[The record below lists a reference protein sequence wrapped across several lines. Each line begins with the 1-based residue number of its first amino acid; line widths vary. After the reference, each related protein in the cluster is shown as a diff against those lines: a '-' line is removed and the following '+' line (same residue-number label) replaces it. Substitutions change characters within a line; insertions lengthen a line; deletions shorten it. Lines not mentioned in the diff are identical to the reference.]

1 MQSPEPDAP
10 RGTETGEGAASGDA
24 PRWRIDAAASEA
36 RYWEQD
42 EMLVAERL
50 LEGPALHS
58 LIVEAQA
65 MQASVHRNY
74 VPRIKKGGSVS
85 YFDLRRGAPS
95 IVALY
100 RDPAFIALLSRIT
113 RERLLVCPDN
123 DPHACALYYYTEP
136 GDHIDFHYDTSFY
149 RGKRYTV
156 LVGLVERSSCRL
168 VCELYR
174 KDPARET
181 RTVSVQTLPGT
192 VVMFNGDRLWHA
204 VTPSGPGEERIVLS
218 MEYVTDQRMGPVQR
232 LVSNVKDAVA
242 YVGIRTLGRGTR

>member
-1 MQSPEPDAP
+1 MQSPEPGARLRDV
-10 RGTETGEGAASGDA
+10 TGENAALGGAG
-24 PRWRIDAAASEA
+24 RWRIDAEASEA
-36 RYWEQD
+36 HYWKQD
-42 EMLVAERL
+42 EMLVAERF
-50 LEGPALHS
+50 LESTTLHAL
-58 LIVEAQA
+58 VAEAKA

-85 YFDLRRGAPS
+85 YFDLVRGAPS

-113 RERLLVCPDN
+113 RERLLVCPDG

-168 VCELYR
+168 VCELYK
-174 KDPARET
+174 KDPGRET
-181 RTVSVQTLPGT
+181 RTVSVHTLPGT
-192 VVMFNGDRLWHA
+192 LVMFNGDRLWHA

-242 YVGIRTLGRGTR
+242 YFGIRALFRGSR